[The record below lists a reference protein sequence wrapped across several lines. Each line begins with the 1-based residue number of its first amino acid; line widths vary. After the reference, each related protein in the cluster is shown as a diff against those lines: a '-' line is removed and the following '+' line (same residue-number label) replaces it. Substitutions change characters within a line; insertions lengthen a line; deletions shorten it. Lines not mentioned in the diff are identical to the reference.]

1 MWCVF
6 VFLLI
11 TFLHT
16 VRINQAFVTVSPSI
30 SSLYSSSSPRRSRST
45 AGTKCL
51 SSSIS
56 STRKFIGQH
65 HNRQYRHGSLLT
77 HQYLSNLPIPFT
89 LTTVP
94 LDVEKTRLVLQIKG
108 DTVNNA
114 LFRAELKKELTFF
127 RGCSAVYIQNGADTA
142 EVVTE
147 GKTKKLASFLEWL
160 SALSLSVSQRRPS
173 FQGPSLVGKEL
184 N

>member
-1 MWCVF
+1 MMWCVF
-6 VFLLI
+6 VFVLI

-30 SSLYSSSSPRRSRST
+30 SSLYSSSSSRRSRST

-56 STRKFIGQH
+56 FGQH
-65 HNRQYRHGSLLT
+65 HNRKHRHGSLLT

-89 LTTVP
+89 LTTAP

>member
-1 MWCVF
+1 MLVL
-6 VFLLI
+6 VLI

-16 VRINQAFVTVSPSI
+16 VRINQALVTVTPAI
-30 SSLYSSSSPRRSRST
+30 SSSLLSSSSRSRST
-45 AGTKCL
+45 AETTICISS
-51 SSSIS
+51 SSSIL
-56 STRKFIGQH
+56 STRTFIGQYH
-65 HNRQYRHGSLLT
+65 RQYRRGSLLT
-77 HQYLSNLPIPFT
+77 HQYLSTLPIPFT
-89 LTTVP
+89 LATPP

-147 GKTKKLASFLEWL
+147 GKTKKLTSFLEWL

-173 FQGPSLVGKEL
+173 FQGPSLVGIE
-184 N
+184 

>member
-1 MWCVF
+1 MWCVLIL
-6 VFLLI
+6 VLI

-16 VRINQAFVTVSPSI
+16 VRINQALVTVTPAI
-30 SSLYSSSSPRRSRST
+30 SSLSTSSRSRST
-45 AGTKCL
+45 AETICIS
-51 SSSIS
+51 SSSIL
-56 STRKFIGQH
+56 STRTFIGQYH
-65 HNRQYRHGSLLT
+65 RQHRRGSLLT
-77 HQYLSNLPIPFT
+77 HQYLSTLPIPFT
-89 LTTVP
+89 LATPP

-147 GKTKKLASFLEWL
+147 GKTKKLTSFLEWL

-173 FQGPSLVGKEL
+173 FQGPSLVGIE
-184 N
+184 